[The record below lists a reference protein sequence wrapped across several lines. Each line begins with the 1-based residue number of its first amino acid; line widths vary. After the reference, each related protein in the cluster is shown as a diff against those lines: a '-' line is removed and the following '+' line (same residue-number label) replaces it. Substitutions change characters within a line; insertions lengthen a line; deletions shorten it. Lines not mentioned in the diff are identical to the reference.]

1 MCSVGYFPVAFFTDS
16 FTEYE
21 SADCAMFLEVPN
33 VTVGPIN
40 EAVDW

>member
-1 MCSVGYFPVAFFTDS
+1 MCSAGYSPVAFLTDS

-21 SADCAMFLEVPN
+21 IADWTIFPDVPN

-40 EAVDW
+40 DAVDW

>member
-1 MCSVGYFPVAFFTDS
+1 MWSAGYFPVAFLTDS

-21 SADCAMFLEVPN
+21 SAEWTMFPEVPN

>member
-1 MCSVGYFPVAFFTDS
+1 MCAAGYSPVTFLTDS
-16 FTEYE
+16 FTVYE
-21 SADCAMFLEVPN
+21 SPDWTMFPEVPS